1 MKTIRMIQNV
11 MIVVGVVTAV
21 ALIDGLE
28 VSTTNKWTA
37 FVITALAVLTIIE
50 REIKV
55 DNK

>member
-1 MKTIRMIQNV
+1 MIG
-11 MIVVGVVTAV
+11 VGIVTAI

-28 VSTTNKWTA
+28 VSATNKWTA

-50 REIKV
+50 RETKV